1 MDERQERRA
10 RNESLF
16 REVNERVE
24 KIQQGFGVTGES
36 EFICE
41 CDRLDCAQRFE
52 MSLEAYE
59 RLRADPTT
67 FAVIPGHEALDVE
80 DVISEQRGYNVVR
93 KHAGDPARIASE
105 DAPR

>member
-1 MDERQERRA
+1 MDERQERCA

-24 KIQQGFGVTGES
+24 QIQQGFGVIAES
-36 EFICE
+36 EFVCE
-41 CDRLDCAQRFE
+41 CDRLDCAQKFE
-52 MSLEAYE
+52 MSLHEYE

-67 FAVIPGHEALDVE
+67 FAVIPGHESLDVE
-80 DVISEQRGYNVVR
+80 DVISEQGRYNVVR
-93 KHAGDPARIASE
+93 KHAGDPARIATE